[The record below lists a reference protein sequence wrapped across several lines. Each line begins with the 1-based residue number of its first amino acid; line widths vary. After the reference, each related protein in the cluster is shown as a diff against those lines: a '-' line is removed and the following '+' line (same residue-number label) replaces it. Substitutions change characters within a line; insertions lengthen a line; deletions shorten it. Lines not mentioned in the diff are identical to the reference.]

1 MTQATLELH
10 KQIAQGLVKA
20 MTEPWERI
28 VVNFEMDTTPEGR
41 VVDYRFFYISPS
53 TDGDFKKTSVIALPK
68 EVTEHFIGL
77 NDAMLESEGARWGI
91 CDMLVDR
98 SRKYNFKYDYGSP
111 KRIRGVFDESSMGR
125 FDKYL
130 DTYLA
135 ERAAGGSR

>member
-1 MTQATLELH
+1 MTPATLELQ
-10 KQIAQGLVKA
+10 KQIAQGLVQA

-53 TDGDFKKTSVIALPK
+53 TGGDFKKTSIIALPK
-68 EVTEHFIGL
+68 AVTENFIAL
-77 NDAMLESEGARWGI
+77 NDAMLASEGARWGI
-91 CDMLVDR
+91 CDTFVDR
-98 SRKYNFKYDYGSP
+98 SGKYNFKYDYGAP

-130 DTYLA
+130 DTYRA
-135 ERAAGGSR
+135 ERAAGGSH